1 MKKEYVNYSRRFEG
15 KVAIVTGA
23 ASGIGR
29 ATAAK
34 LARQG
39 ASIVVVDINK
49 EKVQDVAD
57 EIVKAGGIA
66 KAFAADV
73 TDPKANEAMVAFA
86 EKEFGALHLAFNNA
100 GISGPQGLLA
110 DIDIDGYRKVVEVNL
125 NAVFYGMH
133 AQIPAILRA
142 GGGAI
147 VNTASILGLVGEA
160 TAVGYVTAKHGVT
173 GLTKAAALG
182 YADKGIR
189 INSVHPGYI
198 DTPLLNALTPE
209 AKAALAAQHAQG
221 RFGTSEEVADAVAF
235 LLSDRASFVSGS
247 QFVVDGGYT
256 AH

>member
-1 MKKEYVNYSRRFEG
+1 MEKEITKRFEG
-15 KVAIVTGA
+15 KTAVVTGG
-23 ASGIGR
+23 ASGIGKS
-29 ATAAK
+29 TAVK

-39 ASIVVVDINK
+39 AKVVVVDLN
-49 EKVQDVAD
+49 ENAARAVSD
-57 EIVKAGGIA
+57 EIAITGGKALP
-66 KAFAADV
+66 FAADV
-73 TDPKANEAMVAFA
+73 TDPKANEAIVAFA
-86 EKEFGALHLAFNNA
+86 EENFGALHLAFNNA
-100 GISGPQGLLA
+100 GISGPQGILA
-110 DIDIDGYRKVVEVNL
+110 DIDIEGYRKVIEVNL

-182 YADKGIR
+182 YANKGIR

-198 DTPLLNALTPE
+198 DTPLLSRMTEETRQHLV
-209 AKAALAAQHAQG
+209 AQHAQR
-221 RFGTSEEVADAVAF
+221 RFGTTEEVADTVVF
-235 LLSDRASFVSGS
+235 LLSEEASFVSGS

>member
-1 MKKEYVNYSRRFEG
+1 MGKEYVNYNKRFAG
-15 KVAIVTGA
+15 KVVIVTGA
-23 ASGIGR
+23 ASGIGQ

-39 ASIVVVDINK
+39 ASTVVVDINAG
-49 EKVQDVAD
+49 QAQSVAD
-57 EIVKAGGIA
+57 EIVSAGGIA
-66 KAFAADV
+66 RAFAADV
-73 TDPKANEAMVAFA
+73 TDPKDNEAVVAFA

-100 GISGPQGLLA
+100 GIGGPSGLLA
-110 DIDIDGYRKVVEVNL
+110 DIDIEGYRKVIEVNL

-198 DTPLLNALTPE
+198 DTPLLDRMSKET
-209 AKAALAAQHAQG
+209 KDYLASQHAQR

-235 LLSDRASFVSGS
+235 LLSDRASFVSGA